1 MHPAAA
7 ERIEI
12 DRKRRHQR
20 LAFAGLHLRDAALVQ
35 DHAADELNVEVPLPQ
50 GPLRRLAAGGK
61 GRHQNIVEA
70 RPLRDLTLECLRAR
84 PQPLV
89 RQTLEFLLQRVDL
102 RNAR

>member
-50 GPLRRLAAGGK
+50 VRFAASRQVAKAGTRISSRLAPSV
-61 GRHQNIVEA
+61 H
-70 RPLRDLTLECLRAR
+70 
-84 PQPLV
+84 
-89 RQTLEFLLQRVDL
+89 
-102 RNAR
+102 